1 MKLTKKQETEIWQ
14 VYDTW
19 LQSYL
24 NGDVVTYDSYF
35 DTDYHFI
42 GSTDNEEFLSKKDTT
57 QFFADTAEQLAGKCD
72 LRNETRIIE
81 KIEGLVFI
89 THLFD
94 AWFLNGNNYAY
105 YGRFR
110 FTNALKKNK
119 EGWRF
124 TYQHFSTPDSKT
136 DEGDTIGFNKVSEE
150 NLVLKD
156 AIKRRT
162 IELEQKNRQLKIETA
177 LERIRAQAVAMK
189 QSSDLLD
196 IVVAMRTEF
205 TKLGHEAHYFWH
217 MMWLPETYEKAMTSG
232 DGSKIGFVME
242 LPRHIHGDIP
252 LLAKWEKSKKPTV
265 VYPMK
270 VEEAIDYVDKMVALG
285 DFKNIDP
292 QAPTRDDIKHIGGL
306 TFIMARTT
314 HGEIGYS
321 LPGLVNEP
329 PKEDID
335 LLVKFA
341 GAFDLAHQRFLDLQ
355 KAEAQARETLI
366 ELSLERIRSK
376 VTAMQESSDLF
387 DVVVTMRNEFLSL
400 GHEADYF
407 WHMKWAKDSYEMSM
421 TAEDGGR
428 LGMVITVPKFVHERM
443 DDLFQWEKSNSPYFV
458 LALNGEEAWDYI
470 EKMNTYGQYKLVD
483 PHAPTEEDILHIGGL
498 TFIIARTTHGEIGF
512 SLAGKIDNPPQGSI
526 DILVRFASV
535 FDLAYKRFED
545 LQNSEKQAKE
555 TQIELALEK
564 VRSRTMAMQHSY
576 ELAATSL
583 LLFKQFKNLGE
594 ISDQISIGIINE
606 ENKLMELYSTIQG
619 EQWKDVAKVDLN
631 EPAAMKK
638 ILAGWKKKKK
648 SLVIDLNGNELKKYN
663 TYRKKLSNRT
673 YEEKRW
679 VIHVAFFSKGVL
691 TFSSTEPYPS
701 KTIHLLER
709 FATVFDATFRRFL
722 DLKKAEAQAREA
734 QIEAALERVRSRG
747 MAMHKSD
754 ELLDVISLV
763 SEQLEQLGFR
773 FVHVSFA
780 NNDNNK
786 SYKFWTAAKGL
797 AQPTRFET
805 PYIDIDVFKNIKN
818 AQEKSLSFFSDII
831 TKEEH
836 WRWHKHLLRHGGS
849 NIFSKEQNDVIRS
862 RGMAR
867 SIAINT
873 NIIVIIANYAS
884 IPYSAEENEIFDRFG
899 KVFEQS
905 YTRFLDLQKAEAQT
919 REAKIEAA
927 LERVRSRSMAMHK
940 SDELRET
947 GDILFNEITNL
958 GIESITSGFVILE
971 EDENIGWNY
980 APNPSTGKIM
990 PVAVGVYH
998 KETPIMLE
1006 ILKNWKK
1013 KVPVF
1018 MIELDKKQ
1026 TIVHQTF
1033 IAERSINFPINA
1045 QELIA
1050 VSPKELKLHNFNFEQ
1065 GYLLIVGGTKLTEEQ
1080 ITIMRRFTK
1089 VFQQTYTRF
1098 LDLQKAEAQA
1108 RASQIEV
1115 AVERVRAEAMAMHA
1129 TTDFEKVTKQ
1139 LLKQVKHLDLDGFTG
1154 ASIMLIDNNDYFTCW
1169 DFSSPG
1175 NIGDTTSYL
1184 FRYNAHDYPL
1194 LGMEV
1199 LNKWKEGKDYM
1210 VFEYNLERLN
1220 IAVKEWEKTNPVV
1233 ALEFKKAIK
1242 KGDFIHQWNP
1252 CGRLSKGLLTFDMVK
1267 PPDDDVKNITIKMT
1281 HAFEQAYIRFLDLQK
1296 AEAQA
1301 REAQI
1306 ETALEKVRS
1315 RTMAMQHSQ
1324 ELPEAANVLFTEV
1337 QNLGI
1342 PAWSCGYNI
1351 LSEDKTSSTC
1361 IMSSEGEIQSPF
1373 TLPLI
1378 KHKSLKPWHE
1388 AILNNEQFFVYEQ
1401 GDKDLEE
1408 HYDYMQSLP
1417 DLQDTFQQLKD
1428 ADITLPTFQVNHLA
1442 KFTDGF
1448 LLFITYKRVPEAH
1461 DIFQRF
1467 AKVFEQT
1474 YTRFLDLQKVE
1485 AQAREAKIEAAL
1497 EKIRSRSLAMHK
1509 PDELQEVVALIAEK
1523 LRDLGVIYDAGG
1535 VILCTYFPDN
1545 KDVMH
1550 WIAAEDFSYS
1560 GNYLVPYFETTIF
1573 KDTWDSKNRGDA
1585 YFSKEFSVEDKNSFF
1600 EYAFEHS
1607 DYKHFPNEF
1616 KQHALEAKNHRI
1628 TAAWSKNSAILIP
1641 SFGIDEPSKSDAE
1654 ILKRFAKV
1662 FEQAY
1667 IRFMDLQKA
1676 EERARETQIDI
1687 ALERVRSRTMGMQ
1700 KSDELAET
1708 SSVLFQ
1714 QIKELAS
1721 ETWSCGFCIWQD
1733 NDEVELWMGADS
1745 GGLLPPMLIP
1755 YKKEPTHRDIY
1766 EASLRKEPEYNKIWN
1781 GKPLKEHYA
1790 FLRTIPSV
1798 SKAIK
1803 VMEDSGL
1810 TLPKQQCYYVGFFK
1824 HGYLLLITEEPN
1836 DDLIDLSQRFT
1847 KVFDLTYTRFL
1858 DLQLREKQ
1866 AVEILNE
1873 KQRLEKTLTDLKQT
1887 QKQLIQSE
1895 KMASLGELTAGIAH
1909 EIQNPLNF
1917 VNNFS
1922 EVSKELIEEMQEEL
1936 DQGDMEEVRAIMLD
1950 IIQNLDKINH
1960 HGKRADNIVK
1970 GMLQHSRASGDK
1982 KESTD
1987 INKLAD
1993 EYMRLA
1999 YHGLR
2004 AKNKQFNA
2012 TLKTDFDDKLPKI
2025 MVIPQDIGRVILNLF
2040 TNAFYAVDE
2049 KSSSAKASKTKYEPT
2064 VSVGTK
2070 QVENSIEITVTD
2082 NGNGIPSHVLDKI
2095 FQPFFTTK
2103 PTGQG
2108 TGLGLSMSYDII
2120 KKGHGGEF
2128 KVETELKQ
2136 GSTFSITLPHKS

>member
-42 GSTDNEEFLSKKDTT
+42 GSTNNEEFLSKKDTT

-136 DEGDTIGFNKVSEE
+136 DEGDTIGFDKVSEE
-150 NLVLKD
+150 NLALKD

-162 IELEQKNRQLKIETA
+162 FELEQKNRQLEIETA
-177 LERIRAQAVAMK
+177 LERIRVQAVVMK
-189 QSSDLLD
+189 RSSDLLD
-196 IVVAMRTEF
+196 IVVTMRNEF
-205 TKLGHEAHYFWH
+205 IKLGHEAQYFWH
-217 MMWLPETYEKAMTSG
+217 MMWLPERYEKAMTSG

-242 LPRHIHGDIP
+242 LPRHIHGNIP
-252 LLAKWEKSKKPTV
+252 LLAKWEKSKRPTV

-292 QAPTRDDIKHIGGL
+292 QAPTHDDIRHLGGL

-321 LPGLVNEP
+321 LPGVLKNP
-329 PKEDID
+329 PQEDID
-335 LLVKFA
+335 ILVKFA
-341 GAFDLAHQRFLDLQ
+341 SAFDLAHQRFLDLQ
-355 KAEAQARETLI
+355 KAEQQAR
-366 ELSLERIRSK
+366 
-376 VTAMQESSDLF
+376 
-387 DVVVTMRNEFLSL
+387 
-400 GHEADYF
+400 
-407 WHMKWAKDSYEMSM
+407 
-421 TAEDGGR
+421 
-428 LGMVITVPKFVHERM
+428 
-443 DDLFQWEKSNSPYFV
+443 
-458 LALNGEEAWDYI
+458 
-470 EKMNTYGQYKLVD
+470 
-483 PHAPTEEDILHIGGL
+483 
-498 TFIIARTTHGEIGF
+498 
-512 SLAGKIDNPPQGSI
+512 
-526 DILVRFASV
+526 
-535 FDLAYKRFED
+535 
-545 LQNSEKQAKE
+545 E

-564 VRSRTMAMQHSY
+564 VRSRTMAMQHSD
-576 ELAATSL
+576 ELSETSL
-583 LLFKQFKNLGE
+583 LLFEQFKNLGE

-606 ENKLMELYSTIQG
+606 EDKLMELYSTLHG
-619 EQWKDVAKVDLN
+619 KQWNERAKVDLN
-631 EPAAMKK
+631 EPIVMKT
-638 ILAGWKKKKK
+638 IHTGWKKKKK
-648 SLVIDLNGNELKKYN
+648 SLVIDLKGIELKKYN
-663 TYRKKLSNRT
+663 TYREKLSNLN

-691 TFSSTEPYPS
+691 TFSSTEPYPIET
-701 KTIHLLER
+701 TILLER
-709 FATVFDATFRRFL
+709 FANVFDGTYR
-722 DLKKAEAQAREA
+722 
-734 QIEAALERVRSRG
+734 
-747 MAMHKSD
+747 
-754 ELLDVISLV
+754 
-763 SEQLEQLGFR
+763 
-773 FVHVSFA
+773 
-780 NNDNNK
+780 
-786 SYKFWTAAKGL
+786 
-797 AQPTRFET
+797 
-805 PYIDIDVFKNIKN
+805 
-818 AQEKSLSFFSDII
+818 
-831 TKEEH
+831 
-836 WRWHKHLLRHGGS
+836 
-849 NIFSKEQNDVIRS
+849 
-862 RGMAR
+862 
-867 SIAINT
+867 
-873 NIIVIIANYAS
+873 
-884 IPYSAEENEIFDRFG
+884 
-899 KVFEQS
+899 
-905 YTRFLDLQKAEAQT
+905 RFLDLQKAEAQT

-940 SDELRET
+940 SDELREA
-947 GDILFNEITNL
+947 GEILFNEITNL

-998 KETPIMLE
+998 KETAIMRSV
-1006 ILKNWKK
+1006 LKNWKK

-1018 MIELDKKQ
+1018 VVELDKKQ
-1026 TIVHQTF
+1026 TIAHQTF
-1033 IAERSINFPINA
+1033 IAERSINFPIDA
-1045 QELIA
+1045 HELIA

-1065 GYLLIVGGTKLTEEQ
+1065 GYLLIVGGTKLTEDQ

-1129 TTDFEKVTKQ
+1129 TADFEKVTKQ

-1154 ASIMLIDNNDYFTCW
+1154 ASIGLIDDDDYFTWW

-1175 NIGDTTSYL
+1175 NIGDPTNKR
-1184 FRYNAHDYPL
+1184 FRYNAHDYQL
-1194 LGMEV
+1194 LGIEV

-1210 VFEYNLERLN
+1210 VFEYDLERLN
-1220 IAVKEWEKTNPVV
+1220 IAVKEWEKLNPE
-1233 ALEFKKAIK
+1233 AAIEFKKAITE
-1242 KGDFIHQWNP
+1242 GDFIYQWNP
-1252 CGRLSKGLLTFDMVK
+1252 CGRLSRGLLAFDMVK
-1267 PPDDDVKNITIKMT
+1267 PPDNDVKNITIKMT

-1351 LSEDKTSSTC
+1351 LATDKKSSTC

-1373 TLPLI
+1373 TLPLT

-1401 GDKDLEE
+1401 GDKDLED

-1417 DLQDTFQQLKD
+1417 DLKETFQQLKD

-1442 KFTDGF
+1442 KFTNGF
-1448 LLFITYKRVPEAH
+1448 LLFITYEHVPEAH

-1474 YTRFLDLQKVE
+1474 YTRFLDLQKAE

-1497 EKIRSRSLAMHK
+1497 EKVRSRSLAMHK

-1573 KDTWDSKNRGDA
+1573 KDTWESKNRGDA

-1733 NDEVELWMGADS
+1733 KDEVELWMGADS

-1766 EASLRKEPEYNKIWN
+1766 EASLRKEPEYNKVWN
-1781 GKPLKEHYA
+1781 GKALKEHYA

-1798 SKAIK
+1798 AKAIK

-1836 DDLIDLSQRFT
+1836 DNLVDLSQRFT

-1858 DLQLREKQ
+1858 DLQLKEKQ

-1873 KQRLEKTLTDLKQT
+1873 KQRLEKTLADLKQT

-1922 EVSKELIEEMQEEL
+1922 EVSKELLEEMQEEL
-1936 DQGDMEEVRAIMLD
+1936 DQGDMEEVRAIMED

-2012 TLKTDFDDKLPKI
+2012 TLNTDFDDKLPKI

-2128 KVETELKQ
+2128 KVETELSQ
-2136 GSTFSITLPHKS
+2136 GTVFSITLPHKS